1 MPERRHVVIGI
12 TGGIAAYKSLFL
24 IRLFR
29 KQGHEVQVVA
39 TANALQFVT
48 PLSIETLSQTRLYAD
63 TFERA
68 SSIDV
73 RHVSLAEWADCL
85 VVAPATANLLGKY
98 ANGIADDAL
107 STLLLATKRTVFL
120 APAMND
126 NMFSHPAVQQNLRIL
141 QQRGCRIISPQSGLL
156 ACGSTGTGRMEEPER
171 IFDAVNRFL
180 EELPPSS
187 AGKAMMPASDGLK
200 SNLSGKKVMITAG
213 PTYEPIDP
221 VRFVGNH
228 SSGLMGFCLAES
240 AAARGAEVTLVTGP
254 THLKTVHPH
263 IKRIDVVTAEEMY
276 RCCMDIFKTQDLMV
290 MAAAVADYT
299 PINVASEKIK
309 KKTDTLQLSLKKT
322 PDILYAVGQ
331 SKGKGQTLVGFA
343 LETENEIDNALHK
356 MHTKNADFIVL
367 NSLRD
372 KEAGFRTATN
382 KVHIISKDG
391 HVVESELKDKQS
403 IADDIIDFVTN
414 NIKK

>member
-1 MPERRHVVIGI
+1 M
-12 TGGIAAYKSLFL
+12 
-24 IRLFR
+24 
-29 KQGHEVQVVA
+29 A

-48 PLSIETLSQTRLYAD
+48 PLSIETLSQNRLYVD

-73 RHVSLAEWADCL
+73 RHVSIAEWADCV

-107 STLLLATKRTVFL
+107 STLLLATKSTVFL

-141 QQRGCRIISPQSGLL
+141 QQRGCRIISPQPGFL

-171 IFDAVNRFL
+171 IFETVNCFL
-180 EELPPSS
+180 KDSS
-187 AGKAMMPASDGLK
+187 SLA
-200 SNLSGKKVMITAG
+200 GKKVMVTAG

-228 SSGLMGFCLAES
+228 SSGLMGFCIAES
-240 AAARGAEVTLVTGP
+240 AAERGAEVTLVTGP
-254 THLKTVHPH
+254 THLKTVHPN

-276 RCCMDIFKTQDLMV
+276 SLCMDIFRSQDLMV

-299 PINVASEKIK
+299 PVTVASEKIK
-309 KKTDTLQLSLKKT
+309 KKSDTLQLSLKKT
-322 PDILYAVGQ
+322 HDILYAIGQ
-331 SKGKGQTLVGFA
+331 SKGQNQTLVGFA

-356 MHTKNADFIVL
+356 LHTKNADFIVL

-372 KEAGFRTATN
+372 KDAGFRTATN
-382 KVHIISKDG
+382 KVRIISKDG
-391 HVVESELKDKQS
+391 HITESELKDKKS

-414 NIKK
+414 HI

>member
-1 MPERRHVVIGI
+1 MPERKHVVIGI

-24 IRLFR
+24 IRLFK
-29 KQGHEVQVVA
+29 KQGYDVQVVA

-48 PLSIETLSQTRLYAD
+48 PLSIETLSQTRLYVD

-68 SSIDV
+68 SDFDV
-73 RHVSLAEWADCL
+73 RHVSIAEWADCV

-107 STLLLATKRTVFL
+107 STLLLATKSPVFL

-126 NMFSHPAVQQNLRIL
+126 NMFSHPAVQQNIKTL
-141 QQRGCRIISPQSGLL
+141 QQRGCRIISPQSGFL
-156 ACGSTGTGRMEEPER
+156 ACGSTGTGRMEEPES
-171 IFDAVNRFL
+171 IFEAVNRFL
-180 EELPPSS
+180 ETSTLRATDETRRPCN
-187 AGKAMMPASDGLK
+187 DGPK
-200 SNLSGKKVMITAG
+200 TCLSGKKVMITAG

-240 AAARGAEVTLVTGP
+240 AAERGAEVTLVTGP
-254 THLKTVHPH
+254 THLKTVHPN
-263 IKRIDVVTAEEMY
+263 IKRIDVVTAGEMH
-276 RCCMDIFKTQDLMV
+276 RHCMDIFKNQDLMI

-299 PINVASEKIK
+299 PVTVASEKIK
-309 KKTDTLQLSLKKT
+309 KKSDTLQLTLKKT
-322 PDILYAVGQ
+322 PDILYSVGQ
-331 SKGKGQTLVGFA
+331 LKGKEQTLVGFA

-356 MHTKNADFIVL
+356 LHTKNADFIVL

-372 KEAGFRTATN
+372 KDAGFKTATN
-382 KVHIISKDG
+382 KVRIISKDG
-391 HVVESELKDKQS
+391 HVVESELKDKKS

-414 NIKK
+414 NI